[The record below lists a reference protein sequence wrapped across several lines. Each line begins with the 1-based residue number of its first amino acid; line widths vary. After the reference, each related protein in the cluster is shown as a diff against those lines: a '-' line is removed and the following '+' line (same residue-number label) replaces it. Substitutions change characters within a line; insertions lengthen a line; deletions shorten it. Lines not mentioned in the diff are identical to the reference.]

1 MIDAIIN
8 LTSKMSPELA
18 TIIVA
23 ALPIAE
29 LRGSIPLAIL
39 QFKFTWIKAFM
50 LSVFGNMLPIIPWLL
65 FLNYAQEKLM
75 RFRIMNIFFTW
86 LFNRTRRKGKIIE
99 EYETLGLMIFV
110 AIPLPMTGAWTGA
123 IAAFI
128 FGVKFRHAIL
138 AIFYGVLV
146 AGVIVTILTK
156 LGWIGATI
164 AGIALIGLAVTS
176 IMGMFKHEAREV

>member
-1 MIDAIIN
+1 MDA
-8 LTSKMSPELA
+8 LVKFLSKISPEWA

-39 QFKFTWIKAFM
+39 QFKFTWVKAFI

-65 FLNYAQEKLM
+65 FLNYFQERLM
-75 RFRIMNIFFTW
+75 RYKIMNKFFTW
-86 LFNRTRRKGKIIE
+86 LFNRTRKKGKMIE
-99 EYETLGLMIFV
+99 KYETLGIAIFV
-110 AIPLPMTGAWTGA
+110 GIPLPMTGAWSGA

-138 AIFYGVLV
+138 AIFYGVLI
-146 AGVIVTILTK
+146 AGAIVTALTL
-156 LGWIGATI
+156 LGWIGGII
-164 AGIALIGLAVTS
+164 AGIALIGLAVVT
-176 IMGMFKHEAREV
+176 IMEIFKHEK